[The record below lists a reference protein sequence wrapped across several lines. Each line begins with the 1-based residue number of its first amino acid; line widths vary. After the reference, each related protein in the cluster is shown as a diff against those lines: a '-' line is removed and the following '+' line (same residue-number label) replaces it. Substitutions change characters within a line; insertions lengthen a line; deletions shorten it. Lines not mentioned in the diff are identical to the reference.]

1 MLFDEAKLFDV
12 RAEKSRL
19 RAYPYLGLAFNY
31 NEYGQ
36 PYMYFSIHS

>member
-1 MLFDEAKLFDV
+1 MVFDEAKLFDV
-12 RAEKSRL
+12 REEIGRL
-19 RAYPYLGLAFNY
+19 CAYPNLGLAFNY